1 VTFILAGEKRNSC
14 INGSSGEFHEYQ
26 GRGTLTNL
34 DPRKEFPVPQER
46 TSEQD
51 KKQYKKWKL
60 DK

>member
-1 VTFILAGEKRNSC
+1 VTFILAGEKRSSC
-14 INGSSGEFHEYQ
+14 INEPNGEFHEYH

-51 KKQYKKWKL
+51 KKQYKKMETG
-60 DK
+60 